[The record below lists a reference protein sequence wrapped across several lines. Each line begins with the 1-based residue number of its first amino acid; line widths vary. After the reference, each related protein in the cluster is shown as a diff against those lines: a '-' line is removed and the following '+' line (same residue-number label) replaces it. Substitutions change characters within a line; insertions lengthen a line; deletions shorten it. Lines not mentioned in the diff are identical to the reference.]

1 VSPVFPKYF
10 PNIRTHEYQVKQHN
24 YIVKHFVSSEYGKRD
39 FFCGGSGSDGVVMEE
54 EDRRLIAAEASFPRG
69 EAEGRRWLDEEPS
82 EPREVSDR
90 RPAKFYAPA
99 GECEYCDRRRAASAR
114 SMRESR
120 ERGGDA

>member
-1 VSPVFPKYF
+1 
-10 PNIRTHEYQVKQHN
+10 
-24 YIVKHFVSSEYGKRD
+24 
-39 FFCGGSGSDGVVMEE
+39 MEE
-54 EDRRLIAAEASFPRG
+54 EDAELVVLRRLI
-69 EAEGRRWLDEEPS
+69 AEGRRWLDEEPS

-114 SMRESR
+114 SMRAVR

>member
-1 VSPVFPKYF
+1 
-10 PNIRTHEYQVKQHN
+10 
-24 YIVKHFVSSEYGKRD
+24 
-39 FFCGGSGSDGVVMEE
+39 MEE
-54 EDRRLIAAEASFPRG
+54 EDADWWLSDDLEFPRG

-120 ERGGDA
+120 EHEGLSRQGKRGES